1 LNIGFKPEIEIFM
14 ASKSRTHK
22 HATPAMSPL
31 LRALTFGRAAH
42 KPVTQ
47 AMLLQAY
54 ASLDGFRRGYGS
66 HELLENLSRQ
76 LLVADEL
83 CHLRNDTHGL
93 PDIEAARAATA
104 QIETAGKISG
114 AWLMNDIAYARLCN
128 ALGVFDS
135 QLSAASL
142 GDIAKAEAR
151 GASTLMRAEQ
161 GTVVSMA
168 AV

>member
-1 LNIGFKPEIEIFM
+1 MNNRSKAEIEIVM

-22 HATPAMSPL
+22 NATLAMSPL
-31 LRALTFGRAAH
+31 LRALTFSRASH
-42 KPVTQ
+42 EPVIQ
-47 AMLLQAY
+47 AMLLKAY

-76 LLVADEL
+76 LLVAGEL
-83 CHLRNDTHGL
+83 CHLRNHAHGL
-93 PDIEAARAATA
+93 PDIEAACAATA
-104 QIETAGKISG
+104 QIETVGKTSG
-114 AWLMNDIAYARLCN
+114 AWLMNDIAYAHLCN
-128 ALGVFDS
+128 ALGIFDN

-151 GASTLMRAEQ
+151 GASTLMGEEQ
-161 GTVVSMA
+161 GAVFSMA

>member
-1 LNIGFKPEIEIFM
+1 M

-22 HATPAMSPL
+22 HATPAMPPS
-31 LRALTFGRAAH
+31 LRALTFSGAAH
-42 KPVTQ
+42 KPLTQ

-76 LLVADEL
+76 LLVAEEL
-83 CHLRNDTHGL
+83 CHLRNDAHGWT
-93 PDIEAARAATA
+93 DIEAARAATA
-104 QIETAGKISG
+104 QIATAVKISG
-114 AWLMNDIAYARLCN
+114 AWLMNDFAYAQLCN
-128 ALGVFDS
+128 ALGIFDS
-135 QLSAASL
+135 QLSVASF

-151 GASTLMRAEQ
+151 GARALMREEQ
-161 GTVVSMA
+161 GAVVSIA

>member
-1 LNIGFKPEIEIFM
+1 LNNGPKAEIEIVM

-31 LRALTFGRAAH
+31 LRALAFSRAKH
-42 KPVTQ
+42 EPVIQ

-76 LLVADEL
+76 LLVAEEL
-83 CHLRNDTHGL
+83 CHLRNHAHGL
-93 PDIEAARAATA
+93 PDIKAAHAATA
-104 QIETAGKISG
+104 QIETSGKTSG
-114 AWLMNDIAYARLCN
+114 TWLMNEFAYAHYCN
-128 ALGVFDS
+128 ALGIFDS
-135 QLSAASL
+135 QLSVASL

-151 GASTLMRAEQ
+151 VAGALMRQQQ
-161 GTVVSMA
+161 GAVVSMA